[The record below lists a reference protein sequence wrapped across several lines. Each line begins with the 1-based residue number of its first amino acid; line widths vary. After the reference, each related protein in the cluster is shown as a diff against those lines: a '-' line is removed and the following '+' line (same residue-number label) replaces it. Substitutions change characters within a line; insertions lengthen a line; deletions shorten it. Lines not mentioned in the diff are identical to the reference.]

1 MSTHTT
7 VQHCCSATWLQRLC
21 LLAVLCAPWLCA
33 QDQADW
39 EYTLRPGDSIWSLTE
54 EHCVSADYTQQVLDY
69 NGLQAGALLQPGTRI
84 RFPLYLLK
92 RQPAS
97 AELIALSGDVLVEK
111 LATGTARAAIA
122 AEALH
127 SGDRVITGTDASAR
141 IRFAD
146 GSELLMQ
153 QSSELVMDALSAW
166 GSTGMVD
173 TRVRLQSGRVDTD
186 VQRQPGAGS
195 RFEIITPTAIT
206 AVRGTNYRVAF
217 APLQAVML
225 TEVPAGSV
233 AVNTPGSSGVNV
245 ATGFGLVT
253 RPDQST
259 ASPRALLPAPQLDT
273 RQMPLRNLPIRLR
286 WQTVADALAYR
297 VQLAADDSFSSL
309 IEDRVVDM
317 PEVSFPDLAD
327 GNYALRLRAVDAD
340 GLEGYDSVIALQVD
354 ARPLPPQLQQIM
366 PLTADPSPTL
376 RWQTLAEASGYLLQ
390 MAVDAAFSQIMI
402 DARVESNSYTPAQW
416 LSPGRYHWRVAALDQ
431 DGERGPFA
439 APQSFQR
446 VPPQA
451 PDQSRAEVRG
461 DEARLYWEPVEF
473 AVSYR
478 VQVATDAG
486 FSELIRE
493 TELAD
498 SEVSLSALPA
508 GDYFYRVRAIGP
520 AGDAGEHAQTVPFV
534 IEEPRYGWLLL
545 LALPLLLLL

>member
-1 MSTHTT
+1 MSIHTT
-7 VQHCCSATWLQRLC
+7 GQHCCSAAWLQRLC
-21 LLAVLCAPWLCA
+21 LLAVLCASWLFA
-33 QDQADW
+33 QDQAYW
-39 EYTLRPGDSIWSLTE
+39 EYTLRPGDSIWSLTDK
-54 EHCVSADYTQQVLDY
+54 HCVSADYTQQVLDY

-97 AELIALSGDVLVEK
+97 AELIALSGDVLVKK
-111 LATGTARAAIA
+111 LAMGSARAAVPD
-122 AEALH
+122 EPLH
-127 SGDRVITGTDASAR
+127 SGDLVITGAGASAR

-146 GSELLMQ
+146 GSELLLQ

-166 GSTGMVD
+166 GNTGMVD
-173 TRVRLQSGRVDTD
+173 TKLRLQSGRVDTD

-195 RFEIITPTAIT
+195 RFEIVTPTAIT

-233 AVNTPGSSGVNV
+233 AVNKPGSPGVNV
-245 ATGFGLVT
+245 ARGFGLVT

-259 ASPRALLPAPQLDT
+259 GIPRALLPAPQLEST
-273 RQMPLRNLPIRLR
+273 QMPLRNLPIRLR
-286 WQTVADALAYR
+286 WETVADAQAYR

-309 IEDRVVDM
+309 IEDRVIDM

-327 GNYALRLRAVDAD
+327 GNYALRLRALDAD
-340 GLEGYDSVIALQVD
+340 GLEGYDTVITLQVD
-354 ARPLPPQLQQIM
+354 ARPLPPVLQQSM
-366 PLTADPSPTL
+366 PVTSNPSPSL
-376 RWQTLAEASGYLLQ
+376 RWQALANASAYLLQ
-390 MAVDAAFSQIMI
+390 MADNAAFSQIMI
-402 DARVESNSYTPAQW
+402 DARLQTNRYTPARW
-416 LSPGRYHWRVAALDQ
+416 LSPGRYHWRVATLDQ

-439 APQSFQR
+439 EPQSFLR

-451 PDQSRAEVRG
+451 PAQAHAEVRG
-461 DEARLYWEPVEF
+461 DVTRLYWEPVEF
-473 AVSYR
+473 AASYR
-478 VQVATDAG
+478 LQVATDAS
-486 FSELIRE
+486 FSELIQE

-498 SEVSLSALPA
+498 SELSLSALPA

-534 IEEPRYGWLLL
+534 IEESRYGWLML

>member
-1 MSTHTT
+1 MSTHTS
-7 VQHCCSATWLQRLC
+7 VQHCLSARWLQWLC
-21 LLAVLCAPWLCA
+21 LLAALCAPWLCA
-33 QDQADW
+33 QDQAYW
-39 EYTLRPGDSIWSLTE
+39 EYTLRPGDSIWSLTK

-69 NGLQAGALLQPGTRI
+69 NGLQVGALLQPGTRI

-97 AELIALSGDVLVEK
+97 AELIALSGDVLVAK
-111 LATGTARAAIA
+111 LATGSARAAIA
-122 AEALH
+122 DEALH
-127 SGDRVITGTDASAR
+127 SGDRVITGSGASAR

-153 QSSELVMDALSAW
+153 QSSELVMDVLSAW

-173 TRVRLQSGRVDTD
+173 TRLRLQSGRVDTD

-225 TEVPAGSV
+225 TEVPVGSV
-233 AVNTPGSSGVNV
+233 AVNTPSSSGVNV

-259 ASPRALLPAPQLDT
+259 AAPRALLPAPQLDT
-273 RQMPLRNLPIRLR
+273 RQIQMRNLPIRLR
-286 WQTVADALAYR
+286 WQPVADALAYR

-309 IEDRVVDM
+309 IEDRVTDM

-327 GNYALRLRAVDAD
+327 GNYALRLRAVDVD

-354 ARPLPPQLQQIM
+354 ARPLPPQLHQIT
-366 PLTADPSPTL
+366 PLTANPSPTL
-376 RWQTLAEASGYLLQ
+376 RWQSLAEAGGYMLQ
-390 MAVDAAFSQIMI
+390 MADDAAFSQIMI
-402 DARVESNSYTPAQW
+402 DARLESNRYTPDQW
-416 LSPGRYHWRVAALDQ
+416 LPPGQYHWRVAALDQ
-431 DGERGPFA
+431 NGERGPFTE
-439 APQSFQR
+439 PQSFQR
-446 VPPQA
+446 VSPQA
-451 PDQSRAEVRG
+451 PAQSRAEVRG

-478 VQVATDAG
+478 LQVATDVG
-486 FSELIRE
+486 FSELIQE

-498 SEVSLSALPA
+498 SELSLSALPA